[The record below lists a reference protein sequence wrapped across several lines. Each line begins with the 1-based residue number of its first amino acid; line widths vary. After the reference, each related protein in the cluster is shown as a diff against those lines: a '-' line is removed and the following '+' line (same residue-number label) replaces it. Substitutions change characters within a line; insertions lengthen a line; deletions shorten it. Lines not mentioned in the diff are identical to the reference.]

1 MEILGSSIFG
11 SLSRP
16 GISKWG
22 REMWGNVNLLMTR
35 RYPEVQ
41 TIASTLRDGVCH
53 AEASADRGW
62 GHRTSLAGA

>member
-1 MEILGSSIFG
+1 M
-11 SLSRP
+11 
-16 GISKWG
+16 SKWG
-22 REMWGNVNLLMTR
+22 REMWGNVNLLISR

-62 GHRTSLAGA
+62 DHRTSLAGA